1 MTGTMV
7 GSMLLVAA
15 AAAAL
20 VFGWLATSPV
30 MIWLSIG
37 ASVAAGLLLAVAY
50 NESRSIAPR
59 SRRR

>member
-1 MTGTMV
+1 
-7 GSMLLVAA
+7 MLLVAA